1 MEAEEPLKKE
11 QEKEIE
17 NNETEREAAS
27 VEVEEA
33 TEEVTEEEES
43 KETVKE
49 TEKPAEEAIEAE
61 ISEEIPEKPVIRP
74 RIEEEELEIV
84 EERIYTIPLKRAWLV
99 PSKKRASKAIRLI
112 KSFIQ
117 RHMKVGLRSEAGEEE
132 FFEEEEKPRIIV
144 SNELNEYIWRRGV
157 ERPPRKVRIRAVKDK
172 DGNVTLYPA

>member
-1 MEAEEPLKKE
+1 
-11 QEKEIE
+11 
-17 NNETEREAAS
+17 
-27 VEVEEA
+27 
-33 TEEVTEEEES
+33 
-43 KETVKE
+43 
-49 TEKPAEEAIEAE
+49 
-61 ISEEIPEKPVIRP
+61 
-74 RIEEEELEIV
+74 
-84 EERIYTIPLKRAWLV
+84 V

-117 RHMKVGLRSEAGEEE
+117 RHMKVGLRSEASEEE

>member
-1 MEAEEPLKKE
+1 MEAEE
-11 QEKEIE
+11 
-17 NNETEREAAS
+17 AA
-27 VEVEEA
+27 
-33 TEEVTEEEES
+33 EEVIEEEES

-49 TEKPAEEAIEAE
+49 TEKPVEEAIEAE
-61 ISEEIPEKPVIRP
+61 ISEEIPEKPVIKP

-132 FFEEEEKPRIIV
+132 FFEEEKARIIV